1 MRINAEMAAFT
12 KLDTIPESPRETVQK
27 RGKAPKWCLLTVL
40 QLIKVLIK
48 IGNLM
53 NTRPPQRQ

>member
-27 RGKAPKWCLLTVL
+27 GAKHQNGAC
-40 QLIKVLIK
+40 
-48 IGNLM
+48 
-53 NTRPPQRQ
+53 